1 MIETQGKGEMRSK
14 VKKGQ
19 GPRRRS
25 DGVRIE
31 TKKRQMVNGRPSL
44 SCSFVEQS
52 NEWYDE

>member
-1 MIETQGKGEMRSK
+1 MIQIQGKGEMRSK

-25 DGVRIE
+25 DRIRIE
-31 TKKRQMVNGRPSL
+31 IKKRQMMNGRPSL
-44 SCSFVEQS
+44 SCSFVEQI